1 MKKAILVVSFGT
13 SYLEPLKNSIENVE
27 NKIRN
32 QFKDY
37 DVYRAFTAHM
47 IIRKLE
53 RVHGIIVEKPEEV
66 LERLYAEGYQEVII
80 QPLHIIP
87 GEEYIYIN
95 KIGEAY
101 KDKFRSVKMGRPI
114 FYYQGIEN
122 LPQDY
127 SLFIEATKKLYEENN
142 AVVYVG
148 HGTAHSANAVY
159 GCLQTVFEDEGYENV
174 FVGTVE
180 GYPNFEAVLKRLKR
194 KNIDE
199 VTLAPLM
206 VVAGDHAK
214 NDMASDEEGSWK
226 SMLEKEG
233 IKVNIYLKGL
243 GENER
248 FNQLYINRIED
259 VNILV
264 LFGDDASYT
273 YKRIV
278 YLCGCIDVKSDILP
292 EVLLVSRDT
301 SMDMDK
307 SREIIREF
315 NKRLWEKKL
324 LR

>member
-13 SYLEPLKNSIENVE
+13 SHLDTLRVTIEKAE
-27 NKIRN
+27 NQIRDHFN
-32 QFKDY
+32 DY
-37 DVYRAFTAHM
+37 DIYRAFTSHK
-47 IIRKLE
+47 IIRKL
-53 RVHGIIVEKPEEV
+53 REKYEMFIDTPEEV
-66 LERLYAEGYQEVII
+66 MAKLYEDDYEDVII

-259 VNILV
+259 LINERYI
-264 LFGDDASYT
+264 GIGET
-273 YKRIV
+273 
-278 YLCGCIDVKSDILP
+278 
-292 EVLLVSRDT
+292 
-301 SMDMDK
+301 
-307 SREIIREF
+307 
-315 NKRLWEKKL
+315 KKGHML
-324 LR
+324 KAR

>member
-13 SYLEPLKNSIENVE
+13 SHLDTLRVTIEKAE
-27 NKIRN
+27 NQIRDHFN
-32 QFKDY
+32 DY
-37 DVYRAFTAHM
+37 DIYMAFTSHK
-47 IIRKLE
+47 IIRKL
-53 RVHGIIVEKPEEV
+53 REKYEMFIDTPEEV
-66 LERLYAEGYQEVII
+66 MAKLYEDDYEDVII

-259 VNILV
+259 LINERYI
-264 LFGDDASYT
+264 GIGET
-273 YKRIV
+273 KK
-278 YLCGCIDVKSDILP
+278 GHMVKA
-292 EVLLVSRDT
+292 R
-301 SMDMDK
+301 
-307 SREIIREF
+307 
-315 NKRLWEKKL
+315 
-324 LR
+324 